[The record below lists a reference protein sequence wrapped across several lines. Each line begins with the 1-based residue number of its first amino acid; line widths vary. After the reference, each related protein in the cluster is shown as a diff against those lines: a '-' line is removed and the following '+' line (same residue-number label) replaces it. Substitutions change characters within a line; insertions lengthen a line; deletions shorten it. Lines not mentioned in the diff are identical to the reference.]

1 MNQPVRV
8 GQRITLK
15 IDELAYSPDG
25 IGRFENF
32 IVFVPY
38 SAPGDELEVLI
49 TEVRKNFSRGKIE
62 KILKPSPDRIETPCR
77 VFGECGGCHWQHLNY
92 QKQLDYKEKIVRNA
106 LRAFED
112 VKIEKAIPADEHYY
126 YRNKSQFP
134 VDVPGKKAGLFAL
147 KSHYVVDIENCP
159 LILRKLNDIYGF
171 VKRYLVKNNY
181 PIPNLRHVVVR
192 GSETKEDAAIV
203 LVLRDGSLDEAT
215 KLANLLRE
223 EFKDISVLFNLN
235 NTETNIIMGSQT
247 IMMFGDGSLTE
258 EWPDIR
264 YKISPIS
271 FFQTNT
277 TQMRK
282 MYDLVSGLVTED
294 LTAEACDLYCGAG
307 TISLL
312 IAKKFRKV
320 IGIDEVKPAI
330 ADAKINAEL
339 NKIENCEFL
348 NGRVEDITTN
358 SLTTGY
364 RPKTVVLDP
373 PRKGCE
379 KSVLLNI
386 KKLGAKE
393 IIYVSCDVMTLARDL
408 LILREVGYKPVF
420 IQPLD
425 MFPNTF
431 HVEVIVKLVPDE
443 SFKAKE
449 PAPELPAIEPVIIR
463 EKTVQPVVAKA
474 EPAAVKVKKTFAPR
488 PEKVKRKRPSA
499 GREERKNDP
508 DRRPSARHDSESRT
522 REKRPYFGGTSQRD
536 RKYVSSA
543 RSPENTG
550 RETERSERSTG
561 APVRKWAAS
570 KNPYSKG
577 PSHGSRTS
585 GSAFSGKTLSER
597 GGSYKGRS
605 EKGKSKGFKR
615 TGPSKTWN
623 KGNGRNGGYKGRK
636 DDRR

>member
-8 GQRITLK
+8 GQRIILK
-15 IDELAYSPDG
+15 IDELAFSPDG
-25 IGRFENF
+25 IGRYENF

-38 SAPGDELEVLI
+38 SAPGDELEVLV
-49 TEVRKNFSRGKIE
+49 TEVRKNFARGKIE
-62 KILKPSPDRIETPCR
+62 KVLKPSPDRIDTPCP
-77 VFGECGGCHWQHLNY
+77 VFGECGGCHWQHIKY
-92 QKQLDYKEKIVRNA
+92 PKQLEYKERIVRNA
-106 LRAFED
+106 LRAFQE
-112 VKIEKAIPADEHYY
+112 VPIEKTLSADEHYY

-171 VKRYLVKNNY
+171 VKRYLVKNSY
-181 PIPNLRHVVVR
+181 PITNLRHIVVR
-192 GSETKEDAAIV
+192 GSETKDDTAIV

-258 EWPDIR
+258 EWPDIK

-282 MYDLVSGLVTED
+282 MYDLVSSLVTED

-330 ADAKINAEL
+330 ADAKTNAAL
-339 NKIENCEFL
+339 NNIENCEFL

-364 RPKTVVLDP
+364 SPKTVVLDP

-408 LILREVGYKPVF
+408 LVLKEDGYKPVF

-431 HVEVIVKLVPDE
+431 HVEIIVKLVQDE
-443 SFKAKE
+443 KFKAAE
-449 PAPELPAIEPVIIR
+449 PLPELPAVEPLIIKER
-463 EKTVQPVVAKA
+463 QQQTVVADAK
-474 EPAAVKVKKTFAPR
+474 PAAVKIKKPFAPR

-499 GREERKNDP
+499 NRVERRTES
-508 DRRPSARHDSESRT
+508 DRRPSSRQDSGDRT
-522 REKRPYFGGTSQRD
+522 REKRPYDSGTSQRD

-543 RSPENTG
+543 RPSENSA
-550 RETERSERSTG
+550 RRAERSDRPSG
-561 APVRKWAAS
+561 APVRKWQAS
-570 KNPYSKG
+570 KSPYSKG

-585 GSAFSGKTLSER
+585 GSTFSGKTLSER
-597 GGSYKGRS
+597 GGNYKGRS
-605 EKGKSKGFKR
+605 EKGKSKDFK
-615 TGPSKTWN
+615 GNIPSKTRN
-623 KGNGRNGGYKGRK
+623 KGNGRSGGYKGRK